1 MIYYFQFLDVTG
13 IPGINQSVTQSEKQS
28 QRIGNNANA
37 ICFDECY
44 YYYCE
49 FCGADKNINS
59 ISQKGGLDYIKKESA
74 DVFCIQETK
83 CTDKEIP
90 VEELKEAGFS
100 AHFLSGD
107 KAGYSGVGIIY
118 KKQPLN
124 ITEGISMYFQQLR

>member
-1 MIYYFQFLDVTG
+1 MRFALMNVT
-13 IPGINQSVTQSEKQS
+13 IIN
-28 QRIGNNANA
+28 
-37 ICFDECY
+37 
-44 YYYCE
+44 CE
-49 FCGADKNINS
+49 LCGVDKNINS
-59 ISQKGGLDYIKKESA
+59 VLQKGGLDYIKKESA

-124 ITEGISMYFQQLR
+124 ITEGISMYMYLQQLR